1 MMESIKKNIVFTVGL
16 VALGGFGLFWFLRD
30 TGENIPEEGI
40 VEQPSQFAASRAE
53 ILGTIA
59 TLRAVQLDI
68 SVLDDP
74 AFRALTE
81 APQPPDTLFT
91 VSKRNPF
98 LP

>member
-16 VALGGFGLFWFLRD
+16 VVLGGFGLFWFLRD

-40 VEQPSQFAASRAE
+40 IEQPSQFAASRAE

-68 SVLDDP
+68 SFWTTPRFGLLP
-74 AFRALTE
+74 
-81 APQPPDTLFT
+81 
-91 VSKRNPF
+91 KRLNRRIHC
-98 LP
+98 LR